1 MLILSWESWL
11 VLVAILTIAMLLKL
25 FIEAVKPE

>member
-11 VLVAILTIAMLLKL
+11 VLVAILTVAMLLKL